1 MTSLSTASDTSRPEQ
16 AGSDHTIR
24 PFWSPAWA
32 GLALGLV
39 LLLTF
44 VTTGHGLGATGFTT
58 RLVAWLGGVA
68 APEATQANAYLG
80 GMLED
85 GRPLSSWI
93 TWQVVGVCV
102 GAGLSAWWSG
112 RWRVQVDGERT
123 KGATRRLSLALGGGL
138 LAGAGARIS
147 AGCTS
152 GLGLSGAATLSLAG
166 FTFLGTFF
174 VVGLIAHKFFNG
186 VK

>member
-1 MTSLSTASDTSRPEQ
+1 MNHNNR
-16 AGSDHTIR
+16 TIR
-24 PFWSPAWA
+24 PFWAPAVA
-32 GLALGLV
+32 GLALGAV

-44 VTTGHGLGATGFTT
+44 VLTGHGLGATGFTT
-58 RLVAWLGGVA
+58 RLVAWMGSVL
-68 APEATQANAYLG
+68 APQATLDNAYLG
-80 GMLED
+80 GMVED
-85 GRPLSSWI
+85 GHPLASWI
-93 TWQVVGVCV
+93 TWQVVGVFV

-112 RWRVQVDGERT
+112 RLRLQVDGEHT
-123 KGATRRLSLALGGGL
+123 KGRTRRMALALGGGL

-166 FTFLGTFF
+166 FTFLATFF
-174 VVGLIAHKFFNG
+174 AVGLIANKLLSG

>member
-1 MTSLSTASDTSRPEQ
+1 MNQDARL
-16 AGSDHTIR
+16 IR
-24 PFWSPAWA
+24 PFWAPAVA
-32 GLALGLV
+32 GFALGAV

-44 VTTGHGLGATGFTT
+44 VITGHGLGATGFTT
-58 RLVAWLGGVA
+58 RLVAWMGSLA
-68 APEATQANAYLG
+68 APQATLDNAYLG
-80 GMLED
+80 GMVED
-85 GRPLSSWI
+85 GHPLSSWI
-93 TWQVVGVCV
+93 TWQVIGVFV

-112 RWRVQVDGERT
+112 RIRMQVDGEHT
-123 KGATRRLSLALGGGL
+123 KGRSRRLALALGGGL

-166 FTFLGTFF
+166 FTFLATFF
-174 VVGLIAHKFFNG
+174 AVGLIANKLLSG